1 MAASTSASR
10 FSRRRLLGASA
21 LGVASLGGLATV
33 LQSTT
38 AHDDHDEGHQ
48 PGTPA
53 ASPMASPAM
62 DPNVFVI
69 ETHDTFYTPKDLA
82 IPADTEVTLKI
93 VNKGLM
99 QHDWVCEPLKLTSGR
114 LNAGDEVELQVTAPK
129 GSYQFYCSVPG
140 HKILGMVGI
149 LKVA

>member
-1 MAASTSASR
+1 
-10 FSRRRLLGASA
+10 LLGVSA
-21 LGVASLGGLATV
+21 FGIASLSGLPTAM
-33 LQSTT
+33 QST
-38 AHDDHDEGHQ
+38 AHDDHKDGDE
-48 PGTPA
+48 PGTPV

-62 DPNVFVI
+62 TSNVFVI
-69 ETHDTFYTPKDLA
+69 EAHDTYFTPEDLT

-99 QHDWVCEPLKLTSGR
+99 QHDFMCDSLKLASGR
-114 LNAGDEVELQVTAPK
+114 VNAGGEIELKVKAKK

-140 HKILGMVGI
+140 HKMLGMVGV